1 MTAINKFNKSMIYTI
16 RSPHTDQYY
25 IGSTSQ
31 ILCKRFGDHTKHYNR
46 YLKGAY
52 DFISSFKILEL
63 GDAYIELLEEVNCD
77 NRTQLHRREGEL
89 IREHKANC
97 VNRFIAGRTQ
107 KEYYTDNC
115 DRMKQDAKEY
125 RLLNSDKIKQDS
137 KEYYLVNADKI
148 KQYHKEY
155 NLINS
160 DKINEYARNRY
171 GKNKLLSIER
181 GRNRYAENKD
191 KINEQARKRY
201 AEKKLLKDLATITI

>member
-1 MTAINKFNKSMIYTI
+1 MTAINKHNKSMIYTI
-16 RSPHTDQYY
+16 RSPHTDKYY
-25 IGSTSQ
+25 IGSTTQ
-31 ILCKRFGDHTKHYNR
+31 ILCKRFSDHTVNYKR
-46 YLKGAY
+46 YLKGTY